1 MIPTMILLFV
11 VGYLFIALEHKTR
24 IDKSAV
30 ALLMAGAIWTVFSL
44 LGNDPHIQHELVD
57 QLGDTCEILVFL
69 IGAMTIVDLIDSY
82 GGFNVITDHITT
94 RNKRK
99 LMWLLAIITF
109 FMSAALDNMTTT
121 IIMVMLLR
129 RLIANKKERWIFAS
143 VIVIAAN
150 SGGAW
155 SPIGDVTTIMLW
167 MRGNVTAANL
177 IANLF
182 LPCLVSVVIP
192 AAIASRY
199 VADRPAAAVS
209 AKALASG
216 CPECIGPRLRLFILI
231 VGVVSLL
238 FVPVFKSLTGLPPY
252 MDMMVSLGFMWIL
265 TEIIYDRKRS
275 IRNMEESIQPRV
287 SKVLKHIDMPTILFF
302 LGILMAVGA
311 LQTGGV
317 LTDMAD
323 WLDKNVHD
331 HRGRHRHPLVG
342 GRQRAAGGGLHG
354 HVPGGRR
361 RNGCGERRPGF
372 RTEFRGG
379 RAVLAPAD
387 LLRRRG
393 RQSADHRLGGRR
405 RGDGTRKDQFR
416 LVPQTHLAA
425 GPVRLSGG
433 HRGDLARTRPDRAL
447 TEKFRM
453 RRAPRILPI
462 TGLPHNSIIR
472 GWIKYFYPTSDLQ
485 PNYQQFVSQELQ
497 YQFSKSTLAES
508 MPDVPRKMWIDHFS
522 TPDIRYREVRVHRYP
537 TQNQR

>member
-1 MIPTMILLFV
+1 MITTMILLFV

-44 LGNDPHIQHELVD
+44 MGNDPKIQHELVD

-82 GGFNVITDHITT
+82 GGFSVITDHITT

-99 LMWLLAIITF
+99 LMWLLSIITF

-167 MRGNVTAANL
+167 MRGNVT
-177 IANLF
+177 
-182 LPCLVSVVIP
+182 
-192 AAIASRY
+192 
-199 VADRPAAAVS
+199 
-209 AKALASG
+209 
-216 CPECIGPRLRLFILI
+216 
-231 VGVVSLL
+231 
-238 FVPVFKSLTGLPPY
+238 GLPPY
-252 MDMMVSLGFMWIL
+252 MGMMVSLGFMWIL

-323 WLDKNVHD
+323 WLDKTVHEVFTIAGAIGLLSSVVDNV
-331 HRGRHRHPLVG
+331 PLVAACMGMYPVSDAAAVAASVDPAFAQNFVQDGLFWHLLTYCAGVG
-342 GRQRAAGGGLHG
+342 GSLLIIGSAAGVVAMGLEKINFG
-354 HVPGGRR
+354 WYLKRITLLALAGYVAGI
-361 RNGCGERRPGF
+361 
-372 RTEFRGG
+372 
-379 RAVLAPAD
+379 AVIWLE
-387 LLRRRG
+387 
-393 RQSADHRLGGRR
+393 HMI
-405 RGDGTRKDQFR
+405 
-416 LVPQTHLAA
+416 V
-425 GPVRLSGG
+425 
-433 HRGDLARTRPDRAL
+433 
-447 TEKFRM
+447 
-453 RRAPRILPI
+453 
-462 TGLPHNSIIR
+462 GL
-472 GWIKYFYPTSDLQ
+472 
-485 PNYQQFVSQELQ
+485 
-497 YQFSKSTLAES
+497 
-508 MPDVPRKMWIDHFS
+508 
-522 TPDIRYREVRVHRYP
+522 
-537 TQNQR
+537 